1 MSISLIHLQ
10 FELLSLMT
18 CLTIVIMSS
27 ITNSH
32 SETDHL
38 FEKREISVSS
48 TSFNTSEDNI
58 QQNEQ
63 LQSSI
68 NNSNLTVRLSNQQ
81 QFTEVTLDSD
91 VLKQIFQINNEN
103 IEHLLNTVSV
113 QHSDSREKQKFSES
127 EHYESKSKKKYHE

>member
-1 MSISLIHLQ
+1 
-10 FELLSLMT
+10 
-18 CLTIVIMSS
+18 MSS
-27 ITNSH
+27 TTNSH

-38 FEKREISVSS
+38 SEKREISVSS
-48 TSFNTSEDNI
+48 TLFNTSEDSV
-58 QQNEQ
+58 QQNKQ

-113 QHSDSREKQKFSES
+113 QHFNLKEKQKFSES
-127 EHYESKSKKKYHE
+127 EHYKSKSKKKYCK